1 MFILLSFKE
10 IIDKRTELSLSEW
23 KPQVVFGESL
33 LVKEKK
39 YFSWREI
46 VVSFVFKS
54 RGFSNMFKSLR
65 EIWLRKG

>member
-39 YFSWREI
+39 NILAGEKLQYLLFLNLEASVI
-46 VVSFVFKS
+46 CLKA
-54 RGFSNMFKSLR
+54 
-65 EIWLRKG
+65 